1 MGVVT
6 QQHMAGAGKGDP
18 CPQSLESSWQVPE
31 LRGPAGAVW
40 VQFCSLSRS
49 EFRDAHGRDF
59 TNSPSGSFS
68 KGQDNNATAP

>member
-18 CPQSLESSWQVPE
+18 CPQALESSWKVPE
-31 LRGPAGAVW
+31 LSGPAGALW

-49 EFRDAHGRDF
+49 EFRDAQGCDF
-59 TNSPSGSFS
+59 TNSPSCSFS
-68 KGQDNNATAP
+68 KGKDNNTTAA